1 MIHYL
6 DLHGM
11 SHKEALVKVEDA
23 LIMASLENGME
34 FEIITGNSTILQN
47 KIIDEILGPHNFSHY
62 IPSSNMGM
70 IVVTENQIY

>member
-47 KIIDEILGPHNFSHY
+47 KIIDEVLGPHNFSHY
-62 IPSSNMGM
+62 IPSNNMGM
-70 IVVTENQIY
+70 IIVTENLLY

>member
-47 KIIDEILGPHNFSHY
+47 KIIDEVLGPHNFSHY
-62 IPSSNMGM
+62 IPSNNMGM
-70 IVVTENQIY
+70 IVVTENLLY

>member
-34 FEIITGNSTILQN
+34 FEIITGNSSILQN
-47 KIIDEILGPHNFSHY
+47 KIIDEVLGPHNFSHY
-62 IPSSNMGM
+62 IPSNNMGM
-70 IVVTENQIY
+70 IIVTENLLY